1 MKSKSIMKSPSMH
14 PKMWCMMKPAQ
25 SGKTRTTQEEIRNNE
40 ETAEHLN
47 ILLTSNNKL
56 LVSQLTKRMT
66 EDGFGNSESDSSEDD
81 NSEADDKIDEVDK
94 VFSWMSGSGKTNVSV
109 GKLANEIKEDRVTM
123 VVCCAHKA
131 RFRYICELLK
141 DLDTSKVFRKRI
153 SIWIDEADVS
163 VKMWATQFN
172 FTMFERVDRVVLI
185 SATFESVFKYYDEL
199 RIRGYEYPYNEPT
212 YLRYEECKVNIVE
225 PLKDDDVESYLV
237 KILNSN
243 PEMSKPGV
251 KLFAPGEV
259 EVATHEKINTMLK
272 SRGFA
277 VMILNGQRKE
287 IDLPDGSKI
296 RLNFNPSKP
305 EEMNK
310 VLAEVYTKNNLSQF
324 PFAVTG
330 QICLGRGITFQSSEF
345 MFDYGVIPELKDHS
359 ATYQCIARLLGN
371 TKLFPGF
378 KKPEVYCSRQTHVV
392 CKHLAKKA
400 ENLPRIMFE
409 RGLSVVSEDDIE
421 KMLGQMDSIK
431 ELTPEQIQRNAL
443 RKEQEQNARLEEF
456 QTMEEMRARYAEI
469 KKSHTMCVL
478 PSRAPAEPQKN
489 EEGIY
494 RCSIG
499 GRSEVQSAEAIRTFA
514 VGIKSWGSGITESKR
529 GELIFRVYAGYTYS
543 TPTLFLRWTYS
554 LPEAVA

>member
-1 MKSKSIMKSPSMH
+1 MKFPTMH
-14 PKMWCMMKPAQ
+14 DKMWCMMKPAQ

-131 RFRYICELLK
+131 RFGYICELLK
-141 DLDTSKVFRKRI
+141 DLDTSKVFRKRV

-163 VKMWATQFN
+163 VKMWATKFN
-172 FTMFERVDRVVLI
+172 FTKFDRVDRVVLI

-259 EVATHEKINTMLK
+259 EVATHEKINAMLK
-272 SRGFA
+272 ARGFA

-296 RLNFNPSKP
+296 KLNFNPSKP

-310 VLAEVYTKNNLSQF
+310 VLAEVYTRNNLSQF

-409 RGLSVVSEDDIE
+409 RGLSNVSEDNIE

-456 QTMEEMRARYAEI
+456 QSMEEMRARYAEI

-499 GRSEVQSAEAIRTFA
+499 GRSEVQSAEAIRAFA
-514 VGIKSWGSGITESKR
+514 VGIKSWGAGITESKR

>member
-1 MKSKSIMKSPSMH
+1 
-14 PKMWCMMKPAQ
+14 
-25 SGKTRTTQEEIRNNE
+25 
-40 ETAEHLN
+40 
-47 ILLTSNNKL
+47 
-56 LVSQLTKRMT
+56 
-66 EDGFGNSESDSSEDD
+66 
-81 NSEADDKIDEVDK
+81 
-94 VFSWMSGSGKTNVSV
+94 
-109 GKLANEIKEDRVTM
+109 
-123 VVCCAHKA
+123 
-131 RFRYICELLK
+131 
-141 DLDTSKVFRKRI
+141 VFRKRV

-163 VKMWATQFN
+163 VKMWATKFN
-172 FTMFERVDRVVLI
+172 FTKFDRVDRVVLI

-259 EVATHEKINTMLK
+259 EVATHEKINAMLK
-272 SRGFA
+272 TRGFA

-296 RLNFNPSKP
+296 KLNFNPSKP

-310 VLAEVYTKNNLSQF
+310 VLAEVYTRNNLSQF

-345 MFDYGVIPELKDHS
+345 MFDYGVIPELKDRS

-431 ELTPEQIQRNAL
+431 ELTPEQIQRNTL

-469 KKSHTMCVL
+469 KKSHTMCIL

-514 VGIKSWGSGITESKR
+514 VGIKSWGAGITESKR

>member
-1 MKSKSIMKSPSMH
+1 
-14 PKMWCMMKPAQ
+14 MMKPAQ

-131 RFRYICELLK
+131 RFGYICELLK
-141 DLDTSKVFRKRI
+141 DLDTSKVFRKRV

-163 VKMWATQFN
+163 VKMWATKFN
-172 FTMFERVDRVVLI
+172 FTKFDRVDRVVLI

-259 EVATHEKINTMLK
+259 EVATHEKINAMLK
-272 SRGFA
+272 ARGFA

-296 RLNFNPSKP
+296 KLNFNPSKP

-310 VLAEVYTKNNLSQF
+310 VLAEVYTRNNLSQF

-409 RGLSVVSEDDIE
+409 RGLSNVSEDNIE

-456 QTMEEMRARYAEI
+456 QSMEEMRARYAEI

-499 GRSEVQSAEAIRTFA
+499 GRSEVQSAEAIRAFA
-514 VGIKSWGSGITESKR
+514 VGIKSWGAGITESKR

>member
-1 MKSKSIMKSPSMH
+1 
-14 PKMWCMMKPAQ
+14 MKPAQ